1 MQQRIGDA
9 GLHSKETK
17 QEASLQHVTNGRIAL
32 PDMLNCTS
40 EVREVVTAFPIP
52 QAETEISAASPM
64 EQAETEISAASPMEQ
79 AESEISAASPMEQVS
94 RHGAEARSKWSQ

>member
-40 EVREVVTAFPIP
+40 EVREVATAFPIP
-52 QAETEISAASPM
+52 QPETEISAASPM

-79 AESEISAASPMEQVS
+79 AESENVLHPQ
-94 RHGAEARSKWSQ
+94 